1 MVKKN
6 KGRRNRHTTRNN
18 NNNHILKGVN
28 NEIVKINPNNNSSN
42 NTSNT
47 TVESNIDT
55 IQRDNNI
62 RTMDSNSN
70 LSTTASNPDNNVSN
84 MVHQEA
90 GQEEINSSLASLVN
104 NSNIGSTLVNPQ
116 NVTEQVESKDSNSDI
131 YSDTN
136 NVTDDANNVTD
147 DANNVTD
154 DTTTGSAEN
163 VDFSTFDDSSTML
176 VDNNDSGAVKI
187 LDKIVTYEMVG
198 WWDDAEDKPYSRLR
212 LHQKPPVIKFKQ
224 HVTGDTDGDNDTEVS
239 IVITRQL
246 ASQLATL
253 FNMVQDS
260 YDGKPVSDKHKRVK
274 NWDYF
279 VEYWKQMWKYNPV
292 KVVFGTIL
300 TLVVLGSLIYVSIH

>member
-6 KGRRNRHTTRNN
+6 KGRRNRHATRNN
-18 NNNHILKGVN
+18 NRQGVQ
-28 NEIVKINPNNNSSN
+28 NETIKVNTNNNSSN
-42 NTSNT
+42 NTGDT
-47 TVESNIDT
+47 TVESHVNT
-55 IQRDNNI
+55 IQRDNNF
-62 RTMDSNSN
+62 RTLDTTSN
-70 LSTTASNPDNNVSN
+70 LSTTANNTDSNVSN
-84 MVHQEA
+84 MVHQKV
-90 GQEEINSSLASLVN
+90 GQEEVVVDNSLASLVN
-104 NSNIGSTLVNPQ
+104 NSSNLGATLVNPQ
-116 NVTEQVESKDSNSDI
+116 SVVSEDSNSDI
-131 YSDTN
+131 ISDTN
-136 NVTDDANNVTD
+136 NVTDDT
-147 DANNVTD
+147 
-154 DTTTGSAEN
+154 AEN
-163 VDFSTFDDSSTML
+163 VDFSTFDDSNTML
-176 VDNNDSGAVKI
+176 VDNNDSGAVRI

-198 WWDDAEDKPYSRLR
+198 WWNDAEDKPYNRLR

-224 HVTGDTDGDNDTEVS
+224 HVTGDTDGDEDTEVS

>member
-6 KGRRNRHTTRNN
+6 KGRRNRHATRNN
-18 NNNHILKGVN
+18 NRQGVQ
-28 NEIVKINPNNNSSN
+28 NETIKVNTNNNSSD

-47 TVESNIDT
+47 TIESRVNT
-55 IQRDNNI
+55 VQRDNNF
-62 RTMDSNSN
+62 RTLDSNSN
-70 LSTTASNPDNNVSN
+70 LSTTANNTDSNVSN
-84 MVHQEA
+84 LVHQKV
-90 GQEEINSSLASLVN
+90 GQEVVDSSLASLVN

-116 NVTEQVESKDSNSDI
+116 NIIEQSGSEDSNSDI
-131 YSDTN
+131 ISGTN
-136 NVTDDANNVTD
+136 NVTDVT
-147 DANNVTD
+147 
-154 DTTTGSAEN
+154 AEN
-163 VDFSTFDDSSTML
+163 VDFSTFDDSNTML
-176 VDNNDSGAVKI
+176 VDNNDSGAVRI

-198 WWDDAEDKPYSRLR
+198 WWNDAEDKPYNRLR

-224 HVTGDTDGDNDTEVS
+224 HVTGDVDGDEDTEVS

>member
-6 KGRRNRHTTRNN
+6 KGRRNRHATRNN
-18 NNNHILKGVN
+18 NNNNHVLKGVN
-28 NEIVKINPNNNSSN
+28 NETVKINPNNNSSN
-42 NTSNT
+42 NTGNT
-47 TVESNIDT
+47 TVESSIDT

-62 RTMDSNSN
+62 GTLDSNSN
-70 LSTTASNPDNNVSN
+70 LSTTTSNTDNNVSN

-90 GQEEINSSLASLVN
+90 GQEEVNSSLASLVN
-104 NSNIGSTLVNPQ
+104 NSSNLGSTLVNPQ
-116 NVTEQVESKDSNSDI
+116 NIIEQSESGDSNSDI

-136 NVTDDANNVTD
+136 NVTDDANNVT
-147 DANNVTD
+147 N
-154 DTTTGSAEN
+154 DTTESAED
-163 VDFSTFDDSSTML
+163 VDFSTVDDSNTML

-212 LHQKPPVIKFKQ
+212 LHQKSPVIKFKQ
-224 HVTGDTDGDNDTEVS
+224 HITGDTDGDNDTEVS
-239 IVITRQL
+239 IVVTRQL

-253 FNMVQDS
+253 FEAVQDS
-260 YDGKPVSDKHKRVK
+260 YDGKPVSDKHKKVK
-274 NWDYF
+274 NWAYF

-300 TLVVLGSLIYVSIH
+300 TLVVLGSLIYVSFH

>member
-6 KGRRNRHTTRNN
+6 KGRRNRHATRNN
-18 NNNHILKGVN
+18 NNNHALKGVN
-28 NEIVKINPNNNSSN
+28 NETVKINPNNNSSN
-42 NTSNT
+42 NTGST
-47 TVESNIDT
+47 TVESSINT

-62 RTMDSNSN
+62 RTLDSTSN
-70 LSTTASNPDNNVSN
+70 PSTTANNTDSNVPNL
-84 MVHQEA
+84 VHQKV
-90 GQEEINSSLASLVN
+90 GQEVADSSLASLVN

-116 NVTEQVESKDSNSDI
+116 NVIEQSGSEDSN
-131 YSDTN
+131 SDTN
-136 NVTDDANNVTD
+136 NVTDDT
-147 DANNVTD
+147 
-154 DTTTGSAEN
+154 AEN
-163 VDFSTFDDSSTML
+163 VDFSTFDDSNTML
-176 VDNNDSGAVKI
+176 VDNNDSGAVRI

-198 WWDDAEDKPYSRLR
+198 WWNDAEDKPYNRLR

-224 HVTGDTDGDNDTEVS
+224 HVTGDVDGDEDTEVS

>member
-6 KGRRNRHTTRNN
+6 KGRRNRHATRNN
-18 NNNHILKGVN
+18 NNNHVLKGVN
-28 NEIVKINPNNNSSN
+28 NETVKINPNNNSSN
-42 NTSNT
+42 NTGNT
-47 TVESNIDT
+47 TVESSIDT

-62 RTMDSNSN
+62 RTLDSNSN
-70 LSTTASNPDNNVSN
+70 LSTTTSNTDNNVSN

-90 GQEEINSSLASLVN
+90 GQEVADSSLASLVN
-104 NSNIGSTLVNPQ
+104 NSSNLGSTLVNPQ
-116 NVTEQVESKDSNSDI
+116 NIIEQSESGDSNSDI

-136 NVTDDANNVTD
+136 NVTDDANNVT
-147 DANNVTD
+147 N
-154 DTTTGSAEN
+154 DTTESAED
-163 VDFSTFDDSSTML
+163 VDFSTFDDSNTML

-239 IVITRQL
+239 IVVTRQL
-246 ASQLATL
+246 ASQLTTL
-253 FNMVQDS
+253 FEAVQDS
-260 YDGKPVSDKHKRVK
+260 YDGKPVTDKHKKVK
-274 NWDYF
+274 NWAYF

>member
-6 KGRRNRHTTRNN
+6 KGRRNRHPARNN
-18 NNNHILKGVN
+18 NNNNTLKGVN
-28 NEIVKINPNNNSSN
+28 NETVKINPNNNSSN
-42 NTSNT
+42 NTSSTN
-47 TVESNIDT
+47 VESHIDT
-55 IQRDNNI
+55 IQRDSNS
-62 RTMDSNSN
+62 RTLDTASN
-70 LSTTASNPDNNVSN
+70 LSTTTSNTDNNVSN
-84 MVHQEA
+84 LVHQKV
-90 GQEEINSSLASLVN
+90 GQEEVVDNGLASLVN
-104 NSNIGSTLVNPQ
+104 NSSNLGSTLVNPQ
-116 NVTEQVESKDSNSDI
+116 NVTEQAESEDSNSDI
-131 YSDTN
+131 NSDTI
-136 NVTDDANNVTD
+136 
-147 DANNVTD
+147 NVTD
-154 DTTTGSAEN
+154 DTTTESAKN
-163 VDFSTFDDSSTML
+163 VDFSTFDDSNTML

-239 IVITRQL
+239 IVVTRQL

-253 FNMVQDS
+253 FEAVQDS
-260 YDGKPVSDKHKRVK
+260 YDGKPVSDKHKKVK
-274 NWDYF
+274 NWAYF

>member
-6 KGRRNRHTTRNN
+6 KGRRNRHATRNN
-18 NNNHILKGVN
+18 TRQGVQ
-28 NEIVKINPNNNSSN
+28 NETVKINPNNNSSN
-42 NTSNT
+42 NTGNT
-47 TVESNIDT
+47 TVESSIDT

-62 RTMDSNSN
+62 RTLDSNSN
-70 LSTTASNPDNNVSN
+70 LSTTTSNTDNNVSN

-90 GQEEINSSLASLVN
+90 GQEEVNSSLASLVN
-104 NSNIGSTLVNPQ
+104 NSSNLGSTLVNPQ
-116 NVTEQVESKDSNSDI
+116 NIIEQSESGDSNSDI

-136 NVTDDANNVTD
+136 NVTDDANNVT
-147 DANNVTD
+147 N
-154 DTTTGSAEN
+154 DTTESAED
-163 VDFSTFDDSSTML
+163 VDFSTFDDSNTML

-224 HVTGDTDGDNDTEVS
+224 HITGDTDGDNDTEVS
-239 IVITRQL
+239 IVVTRQL

-253 FNMVQDS
+253 FEAVQDS
-260 YDGKPVSDKHKRVK
+260 YDGKPVSDKHKKVK
-274 NWDYF
+274 NWAYF

-300 TLVVLGSLIYVSIH
+300 TLVVLGSLIYVSFH

>member
-6 KGRRNRHTTRNN
+6 KGRRNRHATRNN
-18 NNNHILKGVN
+18 NNNHVLKGVN
-28 NEIVKINPNNNSSN
+28 NETVKINPNNNSSN
-42 NTSNT
+42 NNGNT
-47 TVESNIDT
+47 TVESSIDT

-62 RTMDSNSN
+62 GTLDSNSN
-70 LSTTASNPDNNVSN
+70 LSTTTSNTDNNVSN

-90 GQEEINSSLASLVN
+90 GQEVADSSLASLVN
-104 NSNIGSTLVNPQ
+104 NSSNLGSTLVNPQ
-116 NVTEQVESKDSNSDI
+116 NIIEQSESGDSSSDI
-131 YSDTN
+131 ISDTN
-136 NVTDDANNVTD
+136 NVTDNANNVTV
-147 DANNVTD
+147 N
-154 DTTTGSAEN
+154 TTESAEN
-163 VDFSTFDDSSTML
+163 VDFSTFDDSNTML

-239 IVITRQL
+239 IVVTRQL

-253 FNMVQDS
+253 FEAVQDS
-260 YDGKPVSDKHKRVK
+260 YDGKPVTDKHKKVK
-274 NWDYF
+274 NWAYF

-300 TLVVLGSLIYVSIH
+300 TLVVLGSLIYVSFH

>member
-6 KGRRNRHTTRNN
+6 KGRRNRHATRNN
-18 NNNHILKGVN
+18 NNNNHVLKGVN
-28 NEIVKINPNNNSSN
+28 NETVKINPNNNSSN
-42 NTSNT
+42 NNGNT
-47 TVESNIDT
+47 TVESSIDT

-62 RTMDSNSN
+62 RTLDSNSN
-70 LSTTASNPDNNVSN
+70 LSTTTSNTDNNVSN

-90 GQEEINSSLASLVN
+90 GQEEVNSSLASLVN
-104 NSNIGSTLVNPQ
+104 NSSNLGSTLVNPQ
-116 NVTEQVESKDSNSDI
+116 NITEQVESEDSNSDI
-131 YSDTN
+131 YGDTN
-136 NVTDDANNVTD
+136 NVTDDTISE
-147 DANNVTD
+147 
-154 DTTTGSAEN
+154 SAEN
-163 VDFSTFDDSSTML
+163 VDFSTFDDSNTML

-239 IVITRQL
+239 IVVTRQL

-253 FNMVQDS
+253 FEAVQDS
-260 YDGKPVSDKHKRVK
+260 YDGRPVSDKHKKVK
-274 NWDYF
+274 NWAYF

-300 TLVVLGSLIYVSIH
+300 TLVVLGSLIYVSFH

>member
-6 KGRRNRHTTRNN
+6 KGRRNRHATRNN
-18 NNNHILKGVN
+18 NNNHALKGVN
-28 NEIVKINPNNNSSN
+28 NETVKINPNNNSSN
-42 NTSNT
+42 NTGNT
-47 TVESNIDT
+47 TVESSIDT

-62 RTMDSNSN
+62 GTLDSNSN
-70 LSTTASNPDNNVSN
+70 LSTTTSNPNNNVSN

-90 GQEEINSSLASLVN
+90 GQEEVNSSLASLVN
-104 NSNIGSTLVNPQ
+104 NSSNLGSTLVNPQ
-116 NVTEQVESKDSNSDI
+116 NITEQTESEDSNSDI

-136 NVTDDANNVTD
+136 NVTDDTISE
-147 DANNVTD
+147 
-154 DTTTGSAEN
+154 SAEN
-163 VDFSTFDDSSTML
+163 VDFSTFDDSNTML

-239 IVITRQL
+239 IVVTRQL

-253 FNMVQDS
+253 FEAVQDS
-260 YDGKPVSDKHKRVK
+260 YDGKPVSDKHKKVK
-274 NWDYF
+274 NWAYF

-300 TLVVLGSLIYVSIH
+300 TLVVLGSLIYVSFH

>member
-18 NNNHILKGVN
+18 NNNHVLKGVN

-42 NTSNT
+42 NTGNT

-62 RTMDSNSN
+62 RTLDSNSN
-70 LSTTASNPDNNVSN
+70 LSTTASNPNNNVSN

-90 GQEEINSSLASLVN
+90 RQEEVNSSLASLVN
-104 NSNIGSTLVNPQ
+104 NSSNLGSTLVNPQ
-116 NVTEQVESKDSNSDI
+116 NVTEDSNSDI

-136 NVTDDANNVTD
+136 NVTN
-147 DANNVTD
+147 
-154 DTTTGSAEN
+154 DTTTESAEN
-163 VDFSTFDDSSTML
+163 VDFSTFDDSNTML

-239 IVITRQL
+239 IVVTRQL

-253 FNMVQDS
+253 FEAVQDS
-260 YDGKPVSDKHKRVK
+260 YDGKPVSDKHKKVK
-274 NWDYF
+274 NWAYF

-300 TLVVLGSLIYVSIH
+300 TLVVLGSLIYVSFH

>member
-6 KGRRNRHTTRNN
+6 KGRRNRHATRNN
-18 NNNHILKGVN
+18 NNNNHVLKGVN
-28 NEIVKINPNNNSSN
+28 NETVKINPNNNSSN
-42 NTSNT
+42 NNGNT
-47 TVESNIDT
+47 TVESSIDT

-62 RTMDSNSN
+62 RTLDSNSN
-70 LSTTASNPDNNVSN
+70 LSTTTSNTDNNVSN

-90 GQEEINSSLASLVN
+90 GQEEVNSSLASLVN
-104 NSNIGSTLVNPQ
+104 NSSNLGSTLVNPQ
-116 NVTEQVESKDSNSDI
+116 NIIEQSESGDSNSDI

-136 NVTDDANNVTD
+136 NVTDDANNVT
-147 DANNVTD
+147 N
-154 DTTTGSAEN
+154 DTTESAED

-198 WWDDAEDKPYSRLR
+198 WWDDAEDKPYNRLR

-239 IVITRQL
+239 IVVTRQL

-253 FNMVQDS
+253 FEAVQDS
-260 YDGKPVSDKHKRVK
+260 YDGKPVTDKHKKVK
-274 NWDYF
+274 NWAYF

-300 TLVVLGSLIYVSIH
+300 TLVVLGSLIYVSFH

>member
-6 KGRRNRHTTRNN
+6 KGRRNRHATRNN
-18 NNNHILKGVN
+18 NNNNHVLKGVN
-28 NEIVKINPNNNSSN
+28 NETVKINPNNNSSN
-42 NTSNT
+42 NNGNT
-47 TVESNIDT
+47 TVESSIDT

-62 RTMDSNSN
+62 RTLDSNSN
-70 LSTTASNPDNNVSN
+70 LSTTTSNTDNNVSN

-90 GQEEINSSLASLVN
+90 GQKEVNSSLASLVN
-104 NSNIGSTLVNPQ
+104 NSSNLGSTLVNPQ
-116 NVTEQVESKDSNSDI
+116 NIIEQSESGDSNSDI

-136 NVTDDANNVTD
+136 NVADDANNVT
-147 DANNVTD
+147 N
-154 DTTTGSAEN
+154 DTTESAED

-239 IVITRQL
+239 IVVTRQL

-253 FNMVQDS
+253 FEAVQDS
-260 YDGKPVSDKHKRVK
+260 YDGKPVTDKHKKVK
-274 NWDYF
+274 NWAYF

-300 TLVVLGSLIYVSIH
+300 TLVVLGSLIYVSFH

>member
-6 KGRRNRHTTRNN
+6 KGRRNRHATRNN
-18 NNNHILKGVN
+18 NNNHVLKGVN
-28 NEIVKINPNNNSSN
+28 NETVKINPNNNSSN
-42 NTSNT
+42 NTGNT
-47 TVESNIDT
+47 TVESSIDT

-62 RTMDSNSN
+62 RTLDSTSN
-70 LSTTASNPDNNVSN
+70 PSTTASNTDNNVSN

-90 GQEEINSSLASLVN
+90 GQEVADSSLASLVN
-104 NSNIGSTLVNPQ
+104 NSSNLGSTLVNPQ
-116 NVTEQVESKDSNSDI
+116 NVTEDSNSDI
-131 YSDTN
+131 ISDTN
-136 NVTDDANNVTD
+136 NVTDDANNVTV
-147 DANNVTD
+147 N
-154 DTTTGSAEN
+154 TTESAEN
-163 VDFSTFDDSSTML
+163 VDFSTFDDSNTML
-176 VDNNDSGAVKI
+176 VDNNDSGAVRI

-224 HVTGDTDGDNDTEVS
+224 HVTGDTDGDEDTEVS
-239 IVITRQL
+239 IVVTRQL

-274 NWDYF
+274 NWAYF

>member
-6 KGRRNRHTTRNN
+6 KGRRNRHATRNN
-18 NNNHILKGVN
+18 NNNHALKGVN
-28 NEIVKINPNNNSSN
+28 NETVKINPNNNSSN
-42 NTSNT
+42 NTGST
-47 TVESNIDT
+47 TVESSIST

-62 RTMDSNSN
+62 RTLDSTSN
-70 LSTTASNPDNNVSN
+70 PSTTANNTDNNVPN
-84 MVHQEA
+84 LVHQKV
-90 GQEEINSSLASLVN
+90 GQEEVVVDNSLASLVN
-104 NSNIGSTLVNPQ
+104 NSSNLGATLVNPQ
-116 NVTEQVESKDSNSDI
+116 SVVSEDSNSDI
-131 YSDTN
+131 NSDTN
-136 NVTDDANNVTD
+136 NVTVENT
-147 DANNVTD
+147 
-154 DTTTGSAEN
+154 EN
-163 VDFSTFDDSSTML
+163 VDFSTFDDADSML
-176 VDNNDSGAVKI
+176 VDNNDSGAVRI

-198 WWDDAEDKPYSRLR
+198 WWNDAEDKPYNRLR

-224 HVTGDTDGDNDTEVS
+224 HVTDDVDGDEDTEVS

>member
-6 KGRRNRHTTRNN
+6 KGRRNRHATRNN
-18 NNNHILKGVN
+18 NRQGVQ
-28 NEIVKINPNNNSSN
+28 NETIKVNTNNNSSD

-47 TVESNIDT
+47 TIESRVNT
-55 IQRDNNI
+55 VQRDNNF
-62 RTMDSNSN
+62 RTLDSNSN
-70 LSTTASNPDNNVSN
+70 LSTTANNTDSNVSN
-84 MVHQEA
+84 LVHQKV
-90 GQEEINSSLASLVN
+90 GQEVVDSSLASLVN

-116 NVTEQVESKDSNSDI
+116 NIIEQSGSEDSNSDI
-131 YSDTN
+131 ISGTN
-136 NVTDDANNVTD
+136 NVTDNVT
-147 DANNVTD
+147 
-154 DTTTGSAEN
+154 AEN
-163 VDFSTFDDSSTML
+163 VDFSTFDDSNTML
-176 VDNNDSGAVKI
+176 VDNNDSGAVRI

-198 WWDDAEDKPYSRLR
+198 WWNDAEDKPYNRLR

-224 HVTGDTDGDNDTEVS
+224 HVTGDVDGDEDTEVS

>member
-6 KGRRNRHTTRNN
+6 KGRRNRHATRNN
-18 NNNHILKGVN
+18 NNNNHVLKGVN
-28 NEIVKINPNNNSSN
+28 NETVKINPNNNSSN
-42 NTSNT
+42 NTGNT
-47 TVESNIDT
+47 TVKSSVDT

-62 RTMDSNSN
+62 RTLDSNSN

-90 GQEEINSSLASLVN
+90 GQEEVNSSLASLVN
-104 NSNIGSTLVNPQ
+104 NSSNLGSTLVNPQ
-116 NVTEQVESKDSNSDI
+116 NVTEQTESEDSNSDI
-131 YSDTN
+131 YGDT
-136 NVTDDANNVTD
+136 
-147 DANNVTD
+147 NNVTD
-154 DTTTGSAEN
+154 DTTTESAEN
-163 VDFSTFDDSSTML
+163 VDFSTFDDSNTML

-187 LDKIVTYEMVG
+187 LDKIVTYKMVG

-239 IVITRQL
+239 IVVTRQL

-253 FNMVQDS
+253 FEAVQDS
-260 YDGKPVSDKHKRVK
+260 YDGKPVSDKHKKVK
-274 NWDYF
+274 NWAYF

>member
-6 KGRRNRHTTRNN
+6 KGRRNRHATRNN
-18 NNNHILKGVN
+18 NNNNHVLKGVN
-28 NEIVKINPNNNSSN
+28 NETVKINPNNNSSN
-42 NTSNT
+42 NNGNT
-47 TVESNIDT
+47 TVESSIDT

-62 RTMDSNSN
+62 RTLDSNSN
-70 LSTTASNPDNNVSN
+70 LSTTTSNTDNNVSN

-90 GQEEINSSLASLVN
+90 GQEEVNSSLASLVN
-104 NSNIGSTLVNPQ
+104 NSSNLGPTLVNPQ
-116 NVTEQVESKDSNSDI
+116 NIIEQSESGDSNSDI

-136 NVTDDANNVTD
+136 NVTDDVNNVTD
-147 DANNVTD
+147 NTISE
-154 DTTTGSAEN
+154 SAEN
-163 VDFSTFDDSSTML
+163 VDFSTFDDSNTML

-224 HVTGDTDGDNDTEVS
+224 HVTGDTGGDNDTEVS
-239 IVITRQL
+239 IVVTRQL

-253 FNMVQDS
+253 FEAVQDS
-260 YDGKPVSDKHKRVK
+260 YDGKPVSDKHKKVK
-274 NWDYF
+274 NWAYF

-300 TLVVLGSLIYVSIH
+300 TLVVLGSLIYVSFH